1 MQIKKIITQG
11 KSIVTKA
18 NITEKNAFAF
28 GVFTWS
34 RKDGPKRIKLSLK
47 RLNKFI
53 DYNNFKMESPK
64 NVSEITRP
72 EVYMVP
78 INLKDDFYLAT
89 VHKKHQQFLKYFEE
103 GYLKF
108 VYMPNSCKQAM

>member
-1 MQIKKIITQG
+1 
-11 KSIVTKA
+11 
-18 NITEKNAFAF
+18 
-28 GVFTWS
+28 
-34 RKDGPKRIKLSLK
+34 
-47 RLNKFI
+47 
-53 DYNNFKMESPK
+53 MESPK

-78 INLKDDFYLAT
+78 INLKDAFYLAT

-108 VYMPNSCKQAM
+108 VYMPNSCKQAMWVFTKTSEITFSFLTENDPSKVMIMCMASLMFRTHYYTLRIYNPPR